1 MTQILL
7 ISGNAGKGK
16 STLINILTETNEFEE
31 STDLINGT
39 SKTKAKEFEHEKIK
53 YQIIDIDINQIL
65 FLTNGRFTKEE
76 VKAFNLLRNVIFDD
90 HVTDYTT
97 IVFINFAEFKDEKAC
112 KKNRQGF

>member
-1 MTQILL
+1 MINNKTKIRNILL
-7 ISGNAGKGK
+7 IGNAGKGK

-31 STDLINGT
+31 SITDIF
-39 SKTKAKEFEHEKIK
+39 SE
-53 YQIIDIDINQIL
+53 DINQIL